1 MTPYAHGKI
10 FFHTLNGSS
19 KYGANAQH
27 KRLHVEFFPK
37 IFNSNFHMA
46 LSPEHKSLMSSIT
59 YRVEINV
66 SPAVWVQINEKSS
79 IRPSSPSI
87 NINLEKYNSV
97 SFKKWQSEFAA
108 FVGVL

>member
-1 MTPYAHGKI
+1 
-10 FFHTLNGSS
+10 
-19 KYGANAQH
+19 
-27 KRLHVEFFPK
+27 
-37 IFNSNFHMA
+37 
-46 LSPEHKSLMSSIT
+46 MSSIT

-87 NINLEKYNSV
+87 NINLEKNNSV